1 LLGLK
6 GTISEVE
13 LHTLRGRLTAG
24 LLSKAERGELALM
37 LPAGLQRSSNEMVT
51 KHPNQKVQERIS
63 LVFALFLEL
72 GSIAKVIRSFRDRAL
87 TVPRR
92 DRNSLRVFDH
102 W

>member
-1 LLGLK
+1 M
-6 GTISEVE
+6 
-13 LHTLRGRLTAG
+13 HTLRGRLTAG